1 MTTPSLP
8 MFFAM
13 CAGAAAMIGIVLW
26 FFSYATLAGPYG
38 DYLPRSK
45 RDNEAMATQR
55 ALSLA
60 LAPPERPRAIVTG
73 SSATGNSLARED
85 LVAAAIDEATGGDWL
100 VGLLAT
106 PLQSPLDQIALVERA
121 LGPPPGP
128 QAPVYLIVG
137 HSALRDGWSA
147 ERMLSAENRRR
158 IGLRSDWEDEE
169 VRRLGGAPLP
179 RSDWYIVEN
188 FHFFVVNGAK
198 SIVRLLGHLPAAR
211 RYEVNSPAAYLPV
224 DRRKRDIIVENYRRG
239 RETAAPESRAILARL
254 AERLRAYPS
263 VRLVLIDEGLN
274 PELLDDEG
282 LRAEDDAWLE
292 SMAAFARSIG
302 AAFWP
307 IHREASI
314 SSGSYYDDLH
324 VSLPAAR
331 DKIRERLARHI
342 AEDVKGAR

>member
-1 MTTPSLP
+1 MTVPSLP

-13 CAGAAAMIGIVLW
+13 CAGAAAMTGLIFW

-60 LAPPERPRAIVTG
+60 MAPPERPRAIVTG

-85 LVAAAIDEATGGDWL
+85 LVAAAIGKATGSDWL

-106 PLQSPLDQIALVERA
+106 PLQSPLDQVALVERA

-128 QAPVYLIVG
+128 EAPVYLIVG
-137 HSALRDGWSA
+137 HSALRDGWTA
-147 ERMLSAENRRR
+147 ERMLSFENRRR

-169 VRRLGGAPLP
+169 IRRLGGAPLP
-179 RSDWYIVEN
+179 RSDWYIAEN
-188 FHFFVVNGAK
+188 FRFFVVNGAK
-198 SIVRLLGHLPAAR
+198 SIVRLLSRLPAAR
-211 RYEVNSPAAYLPV
+211 RYDMNSPAASLSV
-224 DRRKRDIIVENYRRG
+224 DRRKRDVIVGNYMRG
-239 RETAAPESRAILARL
+239 RETAEPESRAILKRL
-254 AERLRAYPS
+254 AERLKAYPS
-263 VRLVLIDEGLN
+263 VHLILIDEGLN
-274 PELLDDEG
+274 PELVDNAG

-292 SMAAFARSIG
+292 SMAVFAKSIG
-302 AAFWP
+302 AEFWP

-314 SSGSYYDDLH
+314 APESYYDDLH

-342 AEDVKGAR
+342 AEDEKGAR